1 MVPDR
6 NAPFMGTLSSQLG
19 LPSILLKTHPK
30 CLLSALAENAPPVL
44 LRTVHSTALR
54 ILDVCTNTLL
64 RCQRSLP
71 SPFAINSQVRK
82 HSENVPPENI
92 RCLCQILCRTVNS
105 SPQKSFAEPTG
116 RNALHR
122 RFLPN
127 ASVSAKNHR
136 ALNGRSSCRALTER
150 SCLALK
156 LAGRTLPGAKT
167 GAEDLAHSD
176 APGRSLA
183 LQKGAPV

>member
-1 MVPDR
+1 
-6 NAPFMGTLSSQLG
+6 MGTLSSQLG

-54 ILDVCTNTLL
+54 IHDVCTNTLL

-127 ASVSAKNHR
+127 ASVNAKNHR
-136 ALNGRSSCRALTER
+136 TLSCRTLTGALR
-150 SCLALK
+150 LPGANRALLLSAEK